1 MLAACTVLNRGGWLG
16 PTSGCVRVSPC
27 VRVRALPCT
36 RVHKYPVLQPSEWP
50 FSEVLRVVGRRK
62 LYFSHFPYC
71 AQAETKLFL
80 VLSRLATVRTR
91 LFFFFFFFLY
101 LAGTKVEP
109 RESLLSASSQVGICL
124 LPPDICY
131 LPPRI
136 FAFHSRSRCRAGAV
150 LLFIRRAGTGLSEHC
165 GMESVSRGRLP
176 ALTPSPADKPA
187 PSIGL
192 LWNLASYYLPLGL
205 NQRLL
210 SGHSCDWCYP
220 LFCEG
225 GRGFRALRSQK
236 SDPQPH
242 LRPTACKALC

>member
-1 MLAACTVLNRGGWLG
+1 M
-16 PTSGCVRVSPC
+16 SPC
-27 VRVRALPCT
+27 VHVRVLLCT
-36 RVHKYPVLQPSEWP
+36 RVHKYPVLRPSEWP

-62 LYFSHFPYC
+62 FYFSHFPYC
-71 AQAETKLFL
+71 AQAKTK
-80 VLSRLATVRTR
+80 
-91 LFFFFFFFLY
+91 FFFCFKQACYCTHEAFFFLY
-101 LAGTKVEP
+101 LAGTKVWP
-109 RESLLSASSQVGICL
+109 RESLLPASSQVGICL

-136 FAFHSRSRCRAGAV
+136 FPLHSRSRCRAGAV
-150 LLFIRRAGTGLSEHC
+150 LLFIRRAGTGLCEHC

-220 LFCEG
+220 QFCEG
-225 GRGFRALRSQK
+225 GRYFRALPSQK